1 VNDKTLDSQIY
12 PNSLVNMREQLS
24 TFVGSVNDVDKL
36 PLWMTSQ
43 QLDGSTT
50 GYIPAWVLCYTKPG
64 KSEAILKHLNTFLVE
79 DNVNMNSINFAM
91 DRFEVDRSMS
101 FTWGTTTDD
110 SWPTIKATMSTSLGQ
125 NISVS
130 SLTGIEINQ
139 PIRFTNGAN
148 TANVLTD
155 NTYYVSEINPNFEY
169 QTQASRPDGSTFAQ
183 TSTTQTIKVR
193 NSYYGTSVDI
203 LTPGGD
209 TLMDVQLLPTSA
221 FSNDDTEDTYIVFEQ
236 ETILKK

>member
-1 VNDKTLDSQIY
+1 
-12 PNSLVNMREQLS
+12 
-24 TFVGSVNDVDKL
+24 
-36 PLWMTSQ
+36 
-43 QLDGSTT
+43 
-50 GYIPAWVLCYTKPG
+50 
-64 KSEAILKHLNTFLVE
+64 
-79 DNVNMNSINFAM
+79 
-91 DRFEVDRSMS
+91 
-101 FTWGTTTDD
+101 
-110 SWPTIKATMSTSLGQ
+110 MSTSLGQ